1 MGLFDRVGRIIKA
14 NLNSLV
20 SAAEDPEKILNQT
33 IEDMQ
38 EDLIQMRQSVAQAM
52 ASQKR
57 MEKQYEQAK
66 QNADEWQKRAELA
79 LRNNNEQLAREA
91 LMRRKTFVET
101 AASMKKQ
108 LDDQN
113 AQLMLLRDNMA
124 KLESKIAE
132 AKTKK
137 DMLIARAR
145 SAKATEQINQVIG
158 KVNTSS
164 AVAAFDRMEEKV
176 EQLEARSAAVAE
188 LAADSLE
195 QKFALLESGSGSGID
210 DELALLKAKILPSSG
225 QPQGSLTSGSS
236 SRDVNTA
243 AVDQDLEELKRSI
256 DQI

>member
-33 IEDMQ
+33 IDDMQ
-38 EDLIQMRQSVAQAM
+38 EDLMQMRQSVAQAI

-57 MEKQYEQAK
+57 MEKQYEQSK
-66 QNADEWQKRAELA
+66 QTADEWQRRAELA

-91 LMRRKTFVET
+91 LVRKKTFAET
-101 AASMKKQ
+101 SASMKKQ

-113 AQLMLLRDNMA
+113 AQLLVLRDSMA
-124 KLESKIAE
+124 KLESKISE

-145 SAKATEQINQVIG
+145 SAKATQQINEVIG

-164 AVAAFDRMEEKV
+164 AVSAFDRMQEKV
-176 EQLEARSAAVAE
+176 EVMEARSAAVAE
-188 LAADSLE
+188 LAGDSLE
-195 QKFALLESGSGSGID
+195 KQFAMLESGGGEVD
-210 DELALLKAKILPSSG
+210 DELAALKAKILP
-225 QPQGSLTSGSS
+225 GSS
-236 SRDVNTA
+236 SAPSALPSGQTA
-243 AVDQDLEELKRSI
+243 TPDPVVDAELEDLKRNI
-256 DQI
+256 DQL